1 MSPCG
6 DFWGCPTCCRPRGVE
21 TRGDLGTL
29 DSDPTPGVSSTE
41 AGHPALGSAAARES
55 RADGGPGPSGWPG
68 AQSHASGPCEEK
80 GAVWPL
86 SDSGKCLV
94 RLDSTSTRPGEDRP
108 LVPPY
113 PARSSLSRVC
123 LLGTLWSVGRQA
135 PLSMDFPRK
144 ADWSGLPF
152 TPLGA
157 LADPGIEP
165 WAPALQAD
173 SLQSEP

>member
-29 DSDPTPGVSSTE
+29 DSDPTPGVSSAE

-80 GAVWPL
+80 GALWPL

-108 LVPPY
+108 L
-113 PARSSLSRVC
+113 S
-123 LLGTLWSVGRQA
+123 A
-135 PLSMDFPRK
+135 PLPCTFVSQ
-144 ADWSGLPF
+144 SCL
-152 TPLGA
+152 PLG
-157 LADPGIEP
+157 DPVVCRPPGSSVHGFSQERRLE
-165 WAPALQAD
+165 WAAVPSTRGSCRPRD
-173 SLQSEP
+173 